1 MELKD
6 QLVKT
11 DKNTITHYK
20 VVEEKIDIGD
30 LLIEKKGIEEQLSKV
45 LTDKELLEW
54 AKANYPQPQTQ
65 GLKER
70 LEVINSLL
78 EIK

>member
-1 MELKD
+1 MDLQE
-6 QLVKT
+6 QLIKT
-11 DKNTITHYK
+11 DSNTITRYK

-30 LLIEKKGIEEQLSKV
+30 LIIEKKGIEEQLSKV

-70 LEVINSLL
+70 LDVINSLL
-78 EIK
+78 KIK